1 MEGPEAD
8 ELRFV
13 QQTLYDLSDEDS
25 DNEGN
30 GQGDDEAEGAAAYK
44 FRDFFVADKRDGH
57 RADKPSEDRVK
68 PGKKAHKQA
77 QQVES
82 DGSDMEEGSAGED
95 DEGGSEGDMDE
106 VRVFCPVLV
115 CLPVNIA
122 VSVALL
128 VQYTWA
134 KLDDSRRCELLHL
147 RISTGFDC
155 FYRVRSGTK
164 KTVRAAA
171 KKQGATTK
179 APVPSAPPVPPL
191 LRRRPTAGRPRC
203 PRRSRSS
210 REN

>member
-57 RADKPSEDRVK
+57 RADKPSADRVM
-68 PGKKAHKQA
+68 PGKKTHKQT
-77 QQVES
+77 QQEES
-82 DGSDMEEGSAGED
+82 DGSEMEEGSDGED
-95 DEGGSEGDMDE
+95 DESGSDGAIDE
-106 VRVFCPVLV
+106 VRVFCRVRL
-115 CLPVNIA
+115 LFNIG
-122 VSVALL
+122 VSVAIL
-128 VQYTWA
+128 VQYMWA
-134 KLDDSRRCELLHL
+134 NLMAVYVVSHF
-147 RISTGFDC
+147 RILTDVLC
-155 FYRVRSGTK
+155 CNRVRSGTK

-179 APVPSAPPVPPL
+179 APAPSAPPVPPL
-191 LRRRPTAGRPRC
+191 PRRRPTAGRLRC